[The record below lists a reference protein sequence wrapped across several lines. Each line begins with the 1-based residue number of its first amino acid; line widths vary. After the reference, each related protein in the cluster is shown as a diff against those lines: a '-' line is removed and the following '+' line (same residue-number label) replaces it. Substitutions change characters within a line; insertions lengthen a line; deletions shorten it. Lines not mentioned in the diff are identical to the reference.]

1 MRENAGVL
9 QVVPAQRA
17 IRYRH
22 LEQSCAIFRLWRR
35 AGQGG
40 AYLTM
45 TENTGIEVQR
55 FATGKMY
62 TQSWLTNL
70 QRDKTAKPEP
80 YVTHKPERYIVT
92 LTLTPQC
99 QKPHPALKP

>member
-1 MRENAGVL
+1 MRRTRMAAQCGRM
-9 QVVPAQRA
+9 PAFSKLYLHSGPSDIA
-17 IRYRH
+17 ILSNHARH
-22 LEQSCAIFRLWRR
+22 FRLWRRR

-70 QRDKTAKPEP
+70 QRGKTAKPEP
-80 YVTHKPERYIVT
+80 
-92 LTLTPQC
+92 
-99 QKPHPALKP
+99 

>member
-1 MRENAGVL
+1 MR
-9 QVVPAQRA
+9 
-17 IRYRH
+17 Y
-22 LEQSCAIFRLWRR
+22 FRLCRRR

-40 AYLTM
+40 AYLTI

-70 QRDKTAKPEP
+70 QRGKTAKPERYIVTLKPERYIVTLKPEP
-80 YVTHKPERYIVT
+80 YIVTLKPERYIVT

-99 QKPHPALKP
+99 QKPLRP

>member
-1 MRENAGVL
+1 VRENAGVL

-17 IRYRH
+17 IGYVH
-22 LEQSCAIFRLWRR
+22 LEQPCAIFRLRRR

-70 QRDKTAKPEP
+70 QRGKTAKPEP
-80 YVTHKPERYIVT
+80 YVVTLKPEPYVVTLKPERT
-92 LTLTPQC
+92 L
-99 QKPHPALKP
+99 